1 MFLAGPVDSESHN
14 VSESPLTLNSDIFD
28 STNDFPFSDVYSNSC
43 DFPDPFLTSMPSDDG
58 LERSPSVVST
68 DTMPLSDVAISDT
81 ENEQN
86 QSDSTCTIST
96 VTSPL
101 VQPMEFVDSTF
112 VSPLELSDSRS
123 VVSDALDTDS
133 SSSSSYQMIK
143 SDMIS
148 TLHEQRRLACKQR
161 RLRRMMIVKKKR
173 ELGLISYLNSKTVR
187 YKQMQSSARLK
198 SRYKGRFVA
207 NAYD

>member
-86 QSDSTCTIST
+86 QSD
-96 VTSPL
+96 
-101 VQPMEFVDSTF
+101 
-112 VSPLELSDSRS
+112 
-123 VVSDALDTDS
+123 
-133 SSSSSYQMIK
+133 
-143 SDMIS
+143 
-148 TLHEQRRLACKQR
+148 
-161 RLRRMMIVKKKR
+161 
-173 ELGLISYLNSKTVR
+173 
-187 YKQMQSSARLK
+187 
-198 SRYKGRFVA
+198 
-207 NAYD
+207 